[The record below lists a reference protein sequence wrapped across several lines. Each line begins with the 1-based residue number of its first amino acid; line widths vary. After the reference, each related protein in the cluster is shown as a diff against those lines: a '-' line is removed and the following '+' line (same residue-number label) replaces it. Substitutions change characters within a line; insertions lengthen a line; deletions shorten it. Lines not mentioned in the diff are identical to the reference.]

1 MKKALFEIVKKIP
14 YGSQTFEDL
23 YLKSYIEKIVDY
35 LVENNVVVDM
45 RKERCGVRAQ
55 EAIRCIDDVLNSD
68 YHYNESLGYQLTSD
82 DFEWLEKSKEALE
95 KQIPK
100 KPILAEEQHIRYS
113 MNYICPLCGK
123 HFSGTGIASYCY
135 HCGQAL
141 IWEDHPTE
149 IGGEK

>member
-55 EAIRCIDDVLNSD
+55 EAIEILKHEHD
-68 YHYNESLGYQLTSD
+68 YAQLLSYVD
-82 DFEWLEKSKEALE
+82 EALKMAISALE

-149 IGGEK
+149 KGGIEE